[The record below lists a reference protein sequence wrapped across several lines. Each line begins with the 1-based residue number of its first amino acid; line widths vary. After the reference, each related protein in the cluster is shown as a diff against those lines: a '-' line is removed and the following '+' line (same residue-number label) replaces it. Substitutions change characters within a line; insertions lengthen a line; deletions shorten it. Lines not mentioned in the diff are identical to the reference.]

1 MFREALYKDVSHSA
15 ATFQKAKNKT
25 KPAMSLHHRATAVSH
40 ERFKCSAIPSPHLN
54 TAMDIFP
61 AWLDFPPP

>member
-1 MFREALYKDVSHSA
+1 MSSST

-25 KPAMSLHHRATAVSH
+25 KPAMSLHHRVTAVSH
-40 ERFKCSAIPSPHLN
+40 ERCKCSAIPSPHLN

-61 AWLDFPPP
+61 A